1 MKYKVETKELF
12 TFQGILL
19 KKMQCPVEVKWEE
32 MQPGKNDLEKICT
45 QCNKMV
51 LDIDTLSEEEVS
63 FLLSKNPDIC
73 LKINVKKY

>member
-12 TFQGILL
+12 TDQGILL

-51 LDIDTLSEEEVS
+51 LDIDTLSEEIIY
-63 FLLSKNPDIC
+63 LRSKP
-73 LKINVKKY
+73 LEGKKVLMKPG